1 MAVRHNIRTTNI
13 YQFLKDFATGMKSG
27 LTKIDQDWY
36 TSAQSLLE
44 FDSGQFVLQSS
55 QLLIYA

>member
-13 YQFLKDFATGMKSG
+13 YQSLKDFATGMKSG
-27 LTKIDQDWY
+27 LTKIDQAWY
-36 TSAQSLLE
+36 TIAQSLLE
-44 FDSGQFVLQSS
+44 FGSGQFVLRSS